1 MSSKVKPGTSR
12 HAAGSNKSETMD
24 PLCCIAHCYV
34 QPVTGLQIF
43 GVPGIPE
50 IVQGDDLASII
61 AAAAV
66 TAGAALADGDIVVVT
81 SKIVSKAE
89 GRTVELA
96 DVDPSPFAIEW
107 SKKWDKDP
115 AVTEVVL
122 REAKRIVRQLGPV
135 LITETQHGFVC
146 ANSGVDQSSS
156 GAHGRLV
163 VLPSDPDASA
173 RRLRAGFALQGVD
186 VAVIISDTFGRTWRE
201 GQTDIAIGIAGMQ
214 PIHSYIGQ
222 FDLHGHEFKVQAVC
236 IADELAGAA
245 ELVKGNISRVPVGVL
260 RGYRW
265 EVDDTATI
273 APVLRDQ
280 SRDLFR

>member
-1 MSSKVKPGTSR
+1 M
-12 HAAGSNKSETMD
+12 
-24 PLCCIAHCYV
+24 
-34 QPVTGLQIF
+34 TGLQIF
-43 GVPGIPE
+43 GVAGIAE
-50 IVQGDDLASII
+50 IVEGDDLATTI

-66 TAGAALADGDIVVVT
+66 TAGTALADGDIVVVT

-107 SKKWDKDP
+107 SKQWDKDP
-115 AVTEVVL
+115 TVTEVVL

-156 GAHGRLV
+156 GARGRLV
-163 VLPSDPDASA
+163 MLPTDPDASA
-173 RRLRAGFALQGVD
+173 RRIRAGFAQQGID
-186 VAVIISDTFGRTWRE
+186 VAVIISDTFGRAWRE

-222 FDLHGHEFKVQAVC
+222 FDPHGHEFRVQAVC

-245 ELVKGNISRVPVGVL
+245 ELVKGNISRVPVGVI
-260 RGYRW
+260 RGCSW
-265 EVDDTATI
+265 EADETATI
-273 APVLRDQ
+273 GPALRDQ